1 MLKFVRILTVSLPF
15 SMIFCIII
23 YTLLSISSTPSILAL
38 VLLVLP
44 LQLSLGV
51 LIASA
56 SLVSPLSVILLFNND
71 LFSPDFA
78 FKRIKLAII
87 IHFIYIILMLT
98 HITNDLF
105 TFIVNLLSLNIDT
118 KAHYEKVWFAITF
131 VLLLLPLINF
141 FSIFKNRFTIP
152 KEPSE
157 DR

>member
-1 MLKFVRILTVSLPF
+1 MLKFVRVLTVVLPF

-23 YTLLSISSTPSILAL
+23 YSLLSISSTPSILAL

-56 SLVSPLSVILLFNND
+56 SLVSPLSVFLLFNID
-71 LFSPDFA
+71 LFSADFA
-78 FKRIKLAII
+78 FKKINLGIA
-87 IHFIYIILMLT
+87 IHFAYIILMLI
-98 HITNDLF
+98 HITGNLF
-105 TFIVNLLSLNIDT
+105 TIIVNLLSLDIDT
-118 KAHYEKVWFAITF
+118 KAHYERVWFAITF

-152 KEPSE
+152 KETSE
-157 DR
+157 D